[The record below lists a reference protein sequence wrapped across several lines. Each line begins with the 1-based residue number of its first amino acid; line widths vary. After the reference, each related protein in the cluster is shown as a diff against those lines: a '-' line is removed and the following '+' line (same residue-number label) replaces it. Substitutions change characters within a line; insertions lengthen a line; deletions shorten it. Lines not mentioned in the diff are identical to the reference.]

1 MLILISILGNLVAG
15 GKIDLF
21 FLGCWVLLNS
31 KFSGKVA
38 ENANVSNAVNPAWR
52 TAKTHVRIFL
62 YFVFQRIY
70 NKVLIRKSF

>member
-21 FLGCWVLLNS
+21 FGGGCWVLLNS

-52 TAKTHVRIFL
+52 TAKTHVRIIYIFMFF
-62 YFVFQRIY
+62 YFSKIISLTF
-70 NKVLIRKSF
+70 S